1 MPTSRYSQPLYD
13 RQRTPS
19 PKPGISK
26 VIEMKIEGDETLDIL
41 CKETLKIIQ
50 KKDGYRFSIDAIL
63 LSSFVTLKKYETLLD
78 IGTGC
83 GIVPIYMSKKGLSN
97 PMLGIEIQDELFIT
111 AQKNKEL
118 NKCENV
124 RFMRGDIKL
133 LADTLKKSFFHVIVS
148 NPPYTKERTG
158 RQSPKQ
164 SRLIAR
170 YESQIDLETL
180 LSISSALL
188 DKKGRLYLIYPSR
201 RLGEL
206 VYAAK
211 KHRLEP
217 RRLRF
222 IHPKREETANLFL
235 AELIKEG
242 GTEVTIEKPLYIYD
256 NDRYTEEVESYY
268 LL

>member
-1 MPTSRYSQPLYD
+1 
-13 RQRTPS
+13 
-19 PKPGISK
+19 
-26 VIEMKIEGDETLDIL
+26 
-41 CKETLKIIQ
+41 
-50 KKDGYRFSIDAIL
+50 
-63 LSSFVTLKKYETLLD
+63 
-78 IGTGC
+78 
-83 GIVPIYMSKKGLSN
+83 
-97 PMLGIEIQDELFIT
+97 MLGIEIQAELFVT

-124 RFMRGDIKL
+124 RFMRGDVKASRGYSEKEPL
-133 LADTLKKSFFHVIVS
+133 PRDCLKSAVHK
-148 NPPYTKERTG
+148 RACTG

-170 YESQIDLETL
+170 YESLIDLETL

-206 VYAAK
+206 IYAAR

-217 RRLRF
+217 KRLRF
-222 IHPKREETANLFL
+222 IHPKKEETANLFL

-256 NDRYTEEVESYY
+256 NDRYTEEIESYY
-268 LL
+268 LLKG